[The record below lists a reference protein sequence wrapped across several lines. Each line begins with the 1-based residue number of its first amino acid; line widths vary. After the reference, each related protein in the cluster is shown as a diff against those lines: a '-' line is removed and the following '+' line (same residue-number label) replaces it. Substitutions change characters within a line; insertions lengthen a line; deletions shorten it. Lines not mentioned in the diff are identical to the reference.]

1 MTFVSVNA
9 PAKVNLYL
17 HVTGKRADGYHLLDS
32 LFVFAADGDVVT
44 VGDSDGLTLDITGN
58 YAGSLSNGEDNIVI
72 KAARALAKAAGVE
85 PKAAIGLKKN
95 LPVASG
101 IGGGSTDAAATL
113 KALSRLWNV
122 ALPDEKMREIALVL
136 GADVPSCLAA
146 KPVCVS
152 GVGERLTPAPKLPRL
167 CLLLVNPNRPV
178 STPAVFKS
186 RAPVFTAPAPFTRE
200 MTDFAEFVDE
210 LKKRRNDLC
219 DAARALE
226 PAVSDVLDA
235 LESDPL
241 CRLARMSGSGG
252 TCFGVFESGEDA
264 SLCLQRLKK
273 DRADWWFLNTVA

>member
-1 MTFVSVNA
+1 MTSVSVNA

-44 VGDSDGLTLDITGN
+44 VRDSDGLTLDMSGD
-58 YAGSLSNGEDNIVI
+58 YAAFLSNGEDNIVV

-85 PKAAIGLKKN
+85 PKAAISLEKN

-122 ALPDEKMREIALVL
+122 RLSDEKTMEIALAL

-152 GVGERLTPAPKLPRL
+152 GVGEKLTPAPELPPL
-167 CLLLVNPNRPV
+167 ALLLVNPNRPV

-186 RAPVFTAPAPFTRE
+186 RAPVFTAPAPFTRK
-200 MTDFAEFVDE
+200 MTDFDEFVDE
-210 LKKRRNDLC
+210 LKKRRNDLS

-235 LESDPL
+235 LRADPL

-252 TCFGVFESGEDA
+252 TCFGVFETKGDA
-264 SLCLQRLKK
+264 SSCLQRLKK
-273 DRADWWFLNTVA
+273 KHADWWFLNTSA